1 MKLINKLFFKYYI
14 LRFILK
20 LISTCFN
27 EKMKSLVLKFHFKL
41 KRIKLI
47 SAGYENMR

>member
-1 MKLINKLFFKYYI
+1 MKLTNKLFFKYYI

-20 LISTCFN
+20 KKN
-27 EKMKSLVLKFHFKL
+27 SLVLKLHPKL
-41 KRIKLI
+41 KRINLI